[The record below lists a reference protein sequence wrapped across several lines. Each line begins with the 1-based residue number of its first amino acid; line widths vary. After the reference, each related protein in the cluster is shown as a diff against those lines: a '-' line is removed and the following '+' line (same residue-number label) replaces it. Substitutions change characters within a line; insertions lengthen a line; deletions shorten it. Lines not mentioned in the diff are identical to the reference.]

1 MKRDT
6 LMNLFITAFL
16 MVITIFLFLKI
27 YQESTLVTN
36 PTEEVG
42 YQITDQTMENGIITV
57 QLQNNGDVSSFDQW
71 LSQFTYYA
79 MGVLE
84 DFITI
89 DSIKEIR
96 VYETS
101 SFLAEDVEVN
111 ASLEEVTLTE
121 ETVFDLKITKEKA
134 MQLNYTDMETIATNE
149 PYQLFNQADS
159 YTIHT
164 NMFQTELST
173 AMKKGFK

>member
-16 MVITIFLFLKI
+16 MVIAVFLFLKM
-27 YQESTLVTN
+27 YQESTPVTN
-36 PTEEVG
+36 PIEEMS
-42 YQITDQTMENGIITV
+42 YQIMDQTMENGIITV

-89 DSIKEIR
+89 DSIN
-96 VYETS
+96 VY
-101 SFLAEDVEVN
+101 FFKII
-111 ASLEEVTLTE
+111 
-121 ETVFDLKITKEKA
+121 FDL
-134 MQLNYTDMETIATNE
+134 LD
-149 PYQLFNQADS
+149 F
-159 YTIHT
+159 
-164 NMFQTELST
+164 
-173 AMKKGFK
+173 